1 MKLLKTYSPEILII
15 PIQLILLQRSIFAYA
30 KKKSSVVKIKTVE
43 TTQEDM
49 SSHSE
54 DEDECKD
61 VPQEDDHTEEDD
73 KIFPNSETSDT
84 SEYKT
89 IRTCAIKQEKQNI
102 LSYSQEIKKEPVN
115 VKTEPRNIITRHEY
129 DSPMEVDLTLD
140 EELPDLL

>member
-1 MKLLKTYSPEILII
+1 M
-15 PIQLILLQRSIFAYA
+15 LQRSIFAYA

-54 DEDECKD
+54 DEDESKD
-61 VPQEDDHTEEDD
+61 VPQEDDKFSH
-73 KIFPNSETSDT
+73 ISETSDT

-89 IRTCAIKQEKQNI
+89 IRTCTIKHEKNNVTNF
-102 LSYSQEIKKEPVN
+102 SMEIKKEPVN
-115 VKTEPRNIITRHEY
+115 EKTEPGNIISRH
-129 DSPMEVDLTLD
+129 DCNSPMEVDLTLD

>member
-1 MKLLKTYSPEILII
+1 M
-15 PIQLILLQRSIFAYA
+15 LQKSIFAYV
-30 KKKSSVVKIKTVE
+30 KKKSPAVKIKTVE

-61 VPQEDDHTEEDD
+61 VPQEEDHLEEDN
-73 KIFPNSETSDT
+73 KFSRISETSDT

-89 IRTCAIKQEKQNI
+89 IKHEQNNI
-102 LSYSQEIKKEPVN
+102 TNISMEIQKEPVI
-115 VKTEPRNIITRHEY
+115 VKAERGNIITRNEY